1 MIAKTALVIS
11 LQLDCSIKQEE
22 IQSFVEK
29 QSLNKK
35 LEIRWWEDPNYVAP
49 QPSDYNE
56 DCFETNLKKLLDS
69 FEPNPWQNLD
79 LK

>member
-1 MIAKTALVIS
+1 MIVQTALVIT
-11 LQLDCSIKQEE
+11 LQFDHKVKQSE
-22 IQSFVEK
+22 IQTMVEK

-35 LEIRWWEDPNYVAP
+35 LEIRWWEDPNYVPP
-49 QPSDYNE
+49 QPSDYE

-79 LK
+79 FK